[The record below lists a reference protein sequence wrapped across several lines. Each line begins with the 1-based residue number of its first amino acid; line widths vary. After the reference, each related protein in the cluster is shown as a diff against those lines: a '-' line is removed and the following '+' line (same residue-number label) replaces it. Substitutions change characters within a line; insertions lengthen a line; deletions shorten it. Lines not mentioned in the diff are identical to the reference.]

1 MTLCFYLE
9 VFDFNV
15 NNLKPS
21 LIINNKIIYNY
32 KRNKIFKLKSFILFL
47 TFTLYIKEIKKK
59 SNLVYIDYTK
69 YKNRFIIYNHNIVS
83 LLMKA

>member
-1 MTLCFYLE
+1 MILCLCLE

-32 KRNKIFKLKSFILFL
+32 KKNKFFKLKSFILFL
-47 TFTLYIKEIKKK
+47 TFTLYIKEIKKIEFG
-59 SNLVYIDYTK
+59 LY
-69 YKNRFIIYNHNIVS
+69 
-83 LLMKA
+83 